1 MSLYDQIPLNPVET
15 APELNDII
23 VLIQPPVPNRMPRF
37 ARTYRNR
44 DGWAYIPSYD
54 WPDIIGWVEIDD
66 LKNLIS

>member
-15 APELNDII
+15 APEWNDII

-37 ARTYRNR
+37 ARTCRHR
-44 DGWAYIPSYD
+44 DEWADIPTYD